1 METQSNYQA
10 LEMCATMLPLSIL
23 MIRND
28 KKRQL
33 ITEIYLQHRLLMY
46 KVACQFFHNQNAEAD
61 DAVSAAVEQLCEKS
75 DRILAIECN
84 KRASYIVS
92 MVRNVCL
99 SRLRKLKRQHK
110 HVDFGPDGDA
120 LENVPGDDDVQ
131 EMVFSRM
138 TALDMLDV
146 YAELS
151 ERDRELIRLRHM
163 DQMNY
168 EDIAVVIGLSES
180 STRTAVSRAK
190 KRLKQ
195 LAEKKRNLN

>member
-75 DRILAIECN
+75 DRILA
-84 KRASYIVS
+84 
-92 MVRNVCL
+92 
-99 SRLRKLKRQHK
+99 
-110 HVDFGPDGDA
+110 
-120 LENVPGDDDVQ
+120 
-131 EMVFSRM
+131 
-138 TALDMLDV
+138 
-146 YAELS
+146 
-151 ERDRELIRLRHM
+151 
-163 DQMNY
+163 
-168 EDIAVVIGLSES
+168 
-180 STRTAVSRAK
+180 
-190 KRLKQ
+190 
-195 LAEKKRNLN
+195 

>member
-1 METQSNYQA
+1 
-10 LEMCATMLPLSIL
+10 
-23 MIRND
+23 
-28 KKRQL
+28 
-33 ITEIYLQHRLLMY
+33 
-46 KVACQFFHNQNAEAD
+46 
-61 DAVSAAVEQLCEKS
+61 
-75 DRILAIECN
+75 
-84 KRASYIVS
+84 
-92 MVRNVCL
+92 
-99 SRLRKLKRQHK
+99 
-110 HVDFGPDGDA
+110 
-120 LENVPGDDDVQ
+120 
-131 EMVFSRM
+131 
-138 TALDMLDV
+138 V